1 MEAKRVLVC
10 EDDRLVQRTLK
21 VLIEREGG
29 VVIQAFE
36 GGEAIEIMDKKN
48 FDMVIM
54 DIHLPFSSG
63 LELIGHLRNE
73 LQMQVPILV
82 LTALSDRHIQEQ
94 AFQLGANHYLIKPV
108 DPDRLIELIK
118 NVSQ

>member
-1 MEAKRVLVC
+1 MKAKRVLIC

-29 VVIQAFE
+29 EVIQAFE
-36 GGEAIEIMDKKN
+36 GGEAMELMDLKQ

-63 LELIGHLRNE
+63 LELIGHLRND
-73 LQMQVPILV
+73 LQMQIPIVV
-82 LTALSDRHIQEQ
+82 LTALSDRHIQDQ
-94 AFQLGANHYLIKPV
+94 AFQLGADHYLIKPV
-108 DPDRLIELIK
+108 DPDRLMRLIK